1 VSDSLEE
8 LRQELRDV
16 KAKMSEFTTTGA
28 EQERAAEARL
38 AEGLRAQLN
47 RSRSRWYSTDEG
59 TDDAA

>member
-16 KAKMSEFTTTGA
+16 KAKLEEFSEGKPRDL
-28 EQERAAEARL
+28 EREL
-38 AEGLRAQLN
+38 GEGLRRELN